1 VAAALPDASPAV
13 QRPRIV
19 LFSGGSACRS
29 INIALSRRGADLTRI
44 VPAWDS
50 GGSSKVLRETFN
62 MLPVGDVRQALMTM
76 AHGEGRAGDVVKIF
90 NARLSSA
97 LGNDEA
103 REEFTF
109 YAEGTHPLLQRMAPP
124 LRDAILTYLDL
135 FGRSAPTDFDYRNGS
150 IGNFILTGAYLDSGE
165 DINAAVSAFRR
176 LCSVDGQ
183 VWPAS
188 VRPDIQLAATLRDG
202 RLISGQHRVTALDDD
217 ASAIGISAVSLGPA
231 GDVEANAAALDA
243 IDAADAIVFGPG
255 SFFTSILPH
264 LLVDG
269 IVAAIAANRRAP
281 RIFIGNVLECAETR
295 GRRLSELL
303 EIFLATWRRDSERR
317 RGLTHVLSN
326 RELFP
331 FAKTVGKFRY
341 LREGDLE
348 NVCRRER
355 LAWVSGEFE
364 DAWVRGQHDGEEAAN
379 ALLRIVGNPY
389 GPDAA

>member
-1 VAAALPDASPAV
+1 MAWRGGETGATVE
-13 QRPRIV
+13 RPRIV
-19 LFSGGSACRS
+19 LFSGGTACRN
-29 INIALSRRGADLTRI
+29 INIALSRRGADVTRI

-50 GGSSKVLRETFN
+50 GGSSKPIRETFN

-97 LGNDEA
+97 LGNEEA
-103 REEFTF
+103 RSEFAF
-109 YAEGTHPLLQRMAPP
+109 YAQGAHPLLQRMTPD
-124 LRDAILTYLDL
+124 LRDAILAYLDL
-135 FGRSAPTDFDYRNGS
+135 FGRSAPDDFDYRNGS
-150 IGNFILTGAYLDSGE
+150 IGNFILTGAYLAAGE
-165 DINAAVSAFRR
+165 DINAAVAVFRQ
-176 LCSVDGQ
+176 LCSIEGR
-183 VWPAS
+183 VWPVS

-202 RLISGQHRVTALDDD
+202 RLISGQHRVTTLDDD
-217 ASAIGISAVSLGPA
+217 QSALGIAAIALGPA
-231 GDVEANAAALDA
+231 GDVVANEVAFEA
-243 IDAADAIVFGPG
+243 IEGADAIVFGPG

-269 IVAAIAANRRAP
+269 IIPAIAANRRAP
-281 RIFIGNVLECAETR
+281 RIFIGNILECAETR
-295 GRRLSELL
+295 GRRLSDLL
-303 EIFLATWRRDSERR
+303 EIFLATWRRDVERR

-341 LREGDLE
+341 VREGDLE
-348 NVCRRER
+348 AVCRRER

-379 ALLRIVGNPY
+379 ALLRIIDNPY
-389 GPDAA
+389 GPDEG

>member
-1 VAAALPDASPAV
+1 MSGLNAAPTAG
-13 QRPRIV
+13 RPRIV
-19 LFSGGSACRS
+19 LFSGGSACRN
-29 INIALSRRGADLTRI
+29 INIALSHRGADITRI

-50 GGSSKVLRETFN
+50 GGSSKAIRETFN

-103 REEFTF
+103 RAEFEF
-109 YAEGTHPLLQRMAPP
+109 YAHGAHPPLQRMAPEV
-124 LRDAILTYLDL
+124 REAILAYLDL
-135 FGRSAPTDFDYRNGS
+135 FGRSAPLDFDYRHGS
-150 IGNFILTGAYLDSGE
+150 IGNFILTGAYLASGE
-165 DINAAVSAFRR
+165 DINAAVAVFRH
-176 LCSVDGQ
+176 LCSIEGQ

-217 ASAIGISAVSLGPA
+217 ASAMGISAIALGPA
-231 GDVEANAAALDA
+231 GDVEANEAAFEA
-243 IDAADAIVFGPG
+243 IETAHAIVFGPG

-269 IVAAIAANRRAP
+269 IIPAIAANRHAP
-281 RIFIGNVLECAETR
+281 RIFIGNILECAETR
-295 GRRLSELL
+295 GRRLSDLL

-341 LREGDLE
+341 VREGDLE
-348 NVCRRER
+348 NLCRRER

-379 ALLRIVGNPY
+379 ALLRIISNPY
-389 GPDAA
+389 GPDET